1 MKKLATL
8 LIPFLF
14 FSCAK
19 GREVEPIEKYRG
31 KGIVLLESPD
41 SDSRNEQLY
50 VKNKD
55 SVFTIVVPT
64 FDAKNLKQG
73 DTIK

>member
-8 LIPFLF
+8 LIPFLL
-14 FSCAK
+14 FSCGK
-19 GREVEPIEKYRG
+19 SEVEPIEKYRG
-31 KGIVLLESPD
+31 KGIVLLENPD
-41 SDSRNEQLY
+41 SLGKNEYLY

-55 SVFTIVVPT
+55 SVFIIVVPR